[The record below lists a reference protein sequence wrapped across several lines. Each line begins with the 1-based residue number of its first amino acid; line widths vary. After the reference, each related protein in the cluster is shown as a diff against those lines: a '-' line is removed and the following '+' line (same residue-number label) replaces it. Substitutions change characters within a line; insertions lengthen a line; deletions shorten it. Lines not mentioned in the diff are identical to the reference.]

1 MSYPETYGGVRLWK
15 TALQNSFCNYHNGTA
30 LRPPSC
36 YGVYSPWL
44 TTVRH
49 RMTVARMKKKP
60 SDGRAEDRIRKT
72 LSLPKDLTA
81 RIQAEADDKYAGD
94 FTRATLELLATKYPE
109 ARKFLRDNTTF
120 KHSKKK

>member
-1 MSYPETYGGVRLWK
+1 
-15 TALQNSFCNYHNGTA
+15 
-30 LRPPSC
+30 
-36 YGVYSPWL
+36 
-44 TTVRH
+44 
-49 RMTVARMKKKP
+49 MTVGSMKKKR

-81 RIQAEADDKYAGD
+81 RIQSEAD
-94 FTRATLELLATKYPE
+94 FTRATLELLATRYPE